1 MKNQRFWGCKVSSER
16 SQSDSPSGRSNVRND
31 PKVTCDDEK
40 RRFARSNTLIHSQ
53 QHIVSYCECTC

>member
-31 PKVTCDDEK
+31 PKVRWREGLQLNFSGKSLEIMELICT
-40 RRFARSNTLIHSQ
+40 FAGLNGL
-53 QHIVSYCECTC
+53 